1 MPSANALLGRI
12 LYRFRGARK
21 RVANLIRTFEM
32 RSRFAIGK
40 TIFSFEAEVFS
51 GRGSN
56 SVCVGD
62 YGYVRGEL
70 FVFSHAGRI
79 EIGNWVYVGART
91 SIWSASLDGVRI
103 GDRVLI
109 ASDVIIHDT
118 NGHPLDAPARF
129 AQTVAILSRGHPDD
143 IETIESQ
150 GIVIENDAWI
160 GTKATILKGVTI
172 GEGAV
177 VGACSVVTKDVAP
190 FTVVAGNPARV
201 VKRLDATPSLMA

>member
-1 MPSANALLGRI
+1 MQT
-12 LYRFRGARK
+12 RF
-21 RVANLIRTFEM
+21 
-32 RSRFAIGK
+32 SIGK
-40 TIFSFEAEVFS
+40 TRFSSEAEVLS
-51 GRGSN
+51 SRGVN
-56 SVCVGD
+56 SVRIGD
-62 YGYVRGEL
+62 HGHIRGEL
-70 FVFSHAGRI
+70 FVFPHAGRI
-79 EIGNWVYVGART
+79 EIGDWVYVGVRT

-109 ASDVIIHDT
+109 ASDVVIHDT

-129 AQTVAILSRGHPDD
+129 EQTVAILSRGHPDD

-160 GTKATILKGVTI
+160 GTKATILKGVTV

-177 VGACSVVTKDVAP
+177 VGACSVVTRDVEP

-201 VKRLDATPSLMA
+201 VKRLDAAPSATA